1 MIDKFHK
8 NPHLPERREFY
19 SSNEIMKFLIHDII
33 EKRRQKLVDECV
45 NEVIS
50 QPGDSQEKRAW
61 VKVWRK

>member
-33 EKRRQKLVDECV
+33 EKRWQKLVEKTV
-45 NEVIS
+45 NEILS
-50 QPGDSQEKRAW
+50 QPDEKKM
-61 VKVWRK
+61 VKEQRES

>member
-33 EKRRQKLVDECV
+33 EKRCQKLVDECV

-50 QPGDSQEKRAW
+50 QPDEKKM
-61 VKVWRK
+61 VKEQGEAQ